1 MSLFL
6 NIDTATENASTCIC
20 DNEKVLAIEKN
31 FDQKNH
37 ASFIQP
43 AIKKIFESGGQQL
56 SNLDAIAV
64 TAGPGSYTGLRV
76 GLATAK
82 GLCYALNKPLI
93 LLNTLEL
100 MAQASINAQLAT
112 GSEQFENKAATP
124 GIQSAGTNLQPVTG
138 NRKPETLFCPMIDA
152 RRMEVFTAIYSDK
165 LQTILPP
172 AAIILNENIFDE
184 YLAAHQIIF
193 SGSGSFKLKGI
204 LHQPNVIFSN
214 VQHSAAD
221 MLPLTVK
228 AYTQQQFANVA
239 YSEPFYLKEFFTPSR
254 SVIDKKF

>member
-6 NIDTATENASTCIC
+6 NIDTATENASTCIS
-20 DNEKVLAIEKN
+20 DSEKVLAIEKSI
-31 FDQKNH
+31 DQKNH

-43 AIKKIFESGGQQL
+43 AIKKLFQSCEQQL

-93 LLNTLEL
+93 LLNTLEV
-100 MAQASINAQLAT
+100 MAQASINEQLAT
-112 GSEQFENKAATP
+112 KNNQPLLHPAT
-124 GIQSAGTNLQPVTG
+124 GNLQPA
-138 NRKPETLFCPMIDA
+138 TLFCPMIDA
-152 RRMEVFTAIYSDK
+152 RRMEVFTAIYNDK

-172 AAIILNENIFDE
+172 AAIILNENIFDD
-184 YLAAHQIIF
+184 YLAVHQIIF
-193 SGSGSFKLKGI
+193 SGSGSFKLKNI
-204 LHQPNVIFSN
+204 LHHPNVIFSKT
-214 VQHSAAD
+214 QHSAAHM
-221 MLPLTVK
+221 MLLTVK
-228 AYTQQQFANVA
+228 AFTQQQFANIA